1 MEVWYFSPTCT
12 PNLPVLS
19 FCVVAYEHKENCYLY
34 WPLYERTRWSK
45 IRQCPGQFIG
55 FNPNSCF
62 STWNWNQ
69 LIFSKD
75 NKPISQILKSLTNTS
90 VLLNKVKT
98 QKQDPSFIWELG
110 CSSELDCC
118 TGGTQLLVAEY
129 DEAHD
134 TIQDVNSTPLCNNF
148 ITHLLFGDSYWLI
161 DSEPISYH
169 LEWSCIVITRKLQN
183 NKGVIQIRWIL

>member
-12 PNLPVLS
+12 PNLPLLS
-19 FCVVAYEHKENCYLY
+19 FCVMAYEHKENCYLY

-75 NKPISQILKSLTNTS
+75 NKPISQILKSLTNIS
-90 VLLNKVKT
+90 VLLNGVKT
-98 QKQDPSFIWELG
+98 QKQDSSFIWELG

-118 TGGTQLLVAEY
+118 IGGTQLLVQNMMRHMIPSRMWTQLPYLTVSSHICCLVTAI
-129 DEAHD
+129 D
-134 TIQDVNSTPLCNNF
+134 
-148 ITHLLFGDSYWLI
+148 WLI
-161 DSEPISYH
+161 QSPFH
-169 LEWSCIVITRKLQN
+169 IT
-183 NKGVIQIRWIL
+183 